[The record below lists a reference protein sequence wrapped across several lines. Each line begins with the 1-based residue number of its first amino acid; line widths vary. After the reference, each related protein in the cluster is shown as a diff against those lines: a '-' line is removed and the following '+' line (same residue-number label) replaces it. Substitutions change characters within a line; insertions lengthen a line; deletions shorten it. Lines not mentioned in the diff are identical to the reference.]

1 MPNTSCS
8 SPSANLVGQGKGNA
22 SDLKDAEL
30 VAPRFLFAF
39 GYCSFRKNA
48 GGKMIGNLKRMLV
61 GRALRTEQAAHERLV
76 KKTALAVFSSDALSS
91 VAYSTEAILLVLLAA
106 GTVAMVYLPYI
117 AIGITALLSILV
129 LSYRQTIHAYP
140 SGGGAYI
147 VAKDNLGTQTG
158 LVAAASLLVDY
169 ILTVAVS
176 VSAGVAAI
184 TSAVRG
190 TRLELLQEHRVLL
203 CILFVVLIALINL
216 RGVRESGAVFAGP
229 TYLFIF
235 SMLVLIVVGF
245 IRYFTTHD
253 VMQTP
258 ETIHFDR
265 SVGTVTQGALTGG
278 ALLWLVM
285 RAFAAGC
292 TALTGVEAIS
302 NGIPAF
308 KQPESKNAAT
318 TLTVMALVMAVLI
331 LGSGFLAYN
340 LNAHPSP
347 DETLV
352 SAIGRHT
359 FRVSIPYYIL
369 QAATASILVLAANTS
384 FADFPRLAS
393 LLAADRFLP
402 RQLATRGDRLV
413 FSNGVLIL
421 SILACVLI
429 VIFKGEEQSM
439 LPLYALG
446 VFISFTLSQAG
457 MVVHWRRLRKADEA
471 KKRIREEEELH
482 RSQTADDG
490 AVSHEAERLQAIERD
505 KGANWLLSIV
515 INSIGATVSFVVL
528 VVIAITKFSHGAW
541 AVILLIP
548 ILVFMFRSIHKHYLD
563 IAIQLSTEGLHPRSS
578 IAQNVVLLP
587 ISGIHRGV
595 IYALEYAK
603 AIAPGRVTAI
613 YVDLNEDATAKLRE
627 KWVTWGIGVELVVL
641 QSPYRS
647 LTKPLLRYIERVSRQ
662 DENQMVTVLLPE
674 FVPAKWWHQ
683 LLHNQSSLLLKGAL
697 LFRKGVIVTSVP
709 YHLEK

>member
-1 MPNTSCS
+1 
-8 SPSANLVGQGKGNA
+8 
-22 SDLKDAEL
+22 
-30 VAPRFLFAF
+30 
-39 GYCSFRKNA
+39 
-48 GGKMIGNLKRMLV
+48 MISNLKRMLV
-61 GRALRTEQAAHERLV
+61 GSALRTEQVAHERLT

-106 GTVAMVYLPYI
+106 GTTAIIYLPYI
-117 AIGITALLSILV
+117 AIGITALLAILV

-184 TSAVRG
+184 TSAANG
-190 TRLELLQEHRVLL
+190 TRFAFLQEHRV
-203 CILFVVLIALINL
+203 ILSVLFIVFIALINL
-216 RGVRESGAVFAGP
+216 RGVRESGAFFAGP
-229 TYLFIF
+229 TYLFIL
-235 SMLVLIVVGF
+235 SMFALIVVGF
-245 IRYFTTHD
+245 IRFWMTHA
-253 VMQTP
+253 VMETP
-258 ETIHFDR
+258 ATIHFDE
-265 SVGTVTQGALTGG
+265 SVGAMAHHTLTSG
-278 ALLWLVM
+278 ALLWLLM

-308 KQPESKNAAT
+308 KQPESKNAAI
-318 TLTVMALVMAVLI
+318 TLTIMALIMVVLI
-331 LGSGFLAYN
+331 LGSGFLAYE
-340 LNAHPSP
+340 LNAHPTEN
-347 DETLV
+347 ETLI

-359 FRVSIPYYIL
+359 FGEGIAYYIL
-369 QAATASILVLAANTS
+369 QASTAAILVLAANTS

-421 SILACVLI
+421 SFLACVLI
-429 VIFKGEEQSM
+429 VVFKGEEQSM

-457 MVVHWRRLRKADEA
+457 MVVHWHRLRKADEA
-471 KKRIREEEELH
+471 KRRIREEEEIH
-482 RSQTADDG
+482 RSQAGDTG
-490 AVSHEAERLQAIERD
+490 AVSHEAERLEAIERD
-505 KGANWLLSIV
+505 EGANWLVSTLV
-515 INSIGATVSFVVL
+515 NAIGATVSFVVL
-528 VVIAITKFSHGAW
+528 LVIAITKFSHGAW

-548 ILVFMFRSIHKHYLD
+548 LLVVMFRSINRHYLN
-563 IAIQLSTEGLHPRSS
+563 IAHQLSTEGLQPRDS
-578 IAQNVVLLP
+578 IARNLVLVP

-595 IYALEYAK
+595 VYALDYAK
-603 AIAPGRVTAI
+603 SIAPGRVTAI
-613 YVDLNEDATAKLRE
+613 YVDLNEEATRKLRE
-627 KWVTWGIGVELVVL
+627 KWPSWGTGVELVVL

-647 LTKPLLRYIERVSRQ
+647 LTKPLLRYIERVSRR
-662 DENQMVTVLLPE
+662 DDTMVTVLLPE

-683 LLHNQSSLLLKGAL
+683 LLHNQSSLMLKGAL

>member
-1 MPNTSCS
+1 
-8 SPSANLVGQGKGNA
+8 
-22 SDLKDAEL
+22 
-30 VAPRFLFAF
+30 
-39 GYCSFRKNA
+39 
-48 GGKMIGNLKRMLV
+48 MLV
-61 GRALRTEQAAHERLV
+61 GRALRTEQALHERLS

-106 GTVAMVYLPYI
+106 GTIAISYLPFI
-117 AIGITALLSILV
+117 AIGITLLLGVLV

-147 VAKDNLGTQTG
+147 VAKDNLGTQVG
-158 LVAAASLLVDY
+158 LIAAASLLVDY

-184 TSAVRG
+184 TSAAQG
-190 TRLELLQEHRVLL
+190 TRYSFLVEHRVAL
-203 CILFVVLIALINL
+203 CIFFVVFIAIINL
-216 RGVRESGAVFAGP
+216 RGVRESGAFFAGP

-235 SMLVLIVVGF
+235 SMLALIAVGF
-245 IRYFTTHD
+245 IRYYSTSEA
-253 VMQTP
+253 MATP
-258 ETIHFDR
+258 AVIHFDP
-265 SVGTVTQGALTGG
+265 SVGTVAGHALTGG
-278 ALLWLVM
+278 ALLWLLM

-318 TLTVMALVMAVLI
+318 TLTLMALIMAVLI
-331 LGSGFLAYN
+331 LGSGFLAYK
-340 LNAHPSP
+340 LNAHPTPS
-347 DETLV
+347 ETLI

-359 FRVSIPYYIL
+359 FGSGFFYLVL
-369 QAATASILVLAANTS
+369 QAATAAILVLAANTS

-393 LLAADRFLP
+393 LLASDRFLP
-402 RQLATRGDRLV
+402 RQLASRGDRLV

-421 SILACVLI
+421 SLFACLLI
-429 VIFKGEEQSM
+429 FMFKGEEQAM

-457 MVVHWRRLRKADEA
+457 MVVHWRRLRRAEEA
-471 KKRIREEEELH
+471 KRRIQEEEEIH
-482 RSQTADDG
+482 RTQSADTG
-490 AVSHEAERLQAIERD
+490 AASHEAERLRAIERD
-505 KGANWLLSIV
+505 VGGNWLLSIIV
-515 INSIGATVSFVVL
+515 NGVGAAVSFVVL
-528 VVIAITKFSHGAW
+528 VIIAVTKFTHGAW

-548 ILVFMFRSIHKHYLD
+548 LLVVMFRSINKHYLE
-563 IAIQLSTEGLHPRSS
+563 IARQLSTEDLVPRSS
-578 IAQNVVLLP
+578 IAKHLVLVP

-603 AIAPGRVTAI
+603 SIAPGHVTAI
-613 YVDLNEDATAKLRE
+613 YVDLNDEATQKLRE
-627 KWVTWGIGVELVVL
+627 KWVTWGKGVDLIVL

-647 LTKPLLRYIERVSRQ
+647 LTRPLLRYIERVSRSA
-662 DENQMVTVLLPE
+662 DNVMVTVLLPE

-709 YHLEK
+709 YHLER

>member
-1 MPNTSCS
+1 
-8 SPSANLVGQGKGNA
+8 
-22 SDLKDAEL
+22 
-30 VAPRFLFAF
+30 
-39 GYCSFRKNA
+39 
-48 GGKMIGNLKRMLV
+48 MLV
-61 GRALRTEQAAHERLV
+61 GRALRTEQAAHERLT

-106 GTVAMVYLPYI
+106 GSAAIGYLPLI
-117 AIGITALLSILV
+117 AIGITLLLGILV

-158 LVAAASLLVDY
+158 LIAAASLLVDY

-176 VSAGVAAI
+176 VSAGVAAL
-184 TSAVRG
+184 TSASQG
-190 TRLELLQEHRVLL
+190 TRFAFVQDYRVVM
-203 CILFVVLIALINL
+203 CILFVGLIGLINL
-216 RGVRESGAVFAGP
+216 RGVRESGAFFAGP

-235 SMLVLIVVGF
+235 SMLGLIVVGF
-245 IRYFTTHD
+245 VRYLTTSQ
-253 VMQTP
+253 VMATP
-258 ETIHFDR
+258 TVIHYDS
-265 SVGTVTQGALTGG
+265 SVDTVAIHALSGG
-278 ALLWLVM
+278 ALLWLLM

-318 TLTVMALVMAVLI
+318 TLTVMAIVMAVLI
-331 LGSGFLAYN
+331 VGSGLLAYK
-340 LNAHPSP
+340 LNAHPLP

-352 SAIGRHT
+352 SAMGRHI
-359 FRVSIPYYIL
+359 FGNGIFYLIL
-369 QAATASILVLAANTS
+369 QASTAAILVLAANTS

-402 RQLATRGDRLV
+402 RQLASRGDRLV

-421 SILACVLI
+421 SLLACLLI
-429 VIFKGEEQSM
+429 VIFKGEEQLM

-457 MVVHWRRLRKADEA
+457 MVVHWQRLRRAEDA
-471 KKRIREEEELH
+471 KRRIKEEEEIH
-482 RSQTADDG
+482 RTESVDTG
-490 AVSHEAERLQAIERD
+490 AASHEAERLQAIERD
-505 KGANWLLSIV
+505 VGGHWMLSI
-515 INSIGATVSFVVL
+515 ILNGIGAVVSFVVL
-528 VVIAITKFSHGAW
+528 IVIAVTKFTHGAW
-541 AVILLIP
+541 AVIVLIP
-548 ILVFMFRSIHKHYLD
+548 LLVLMFRAIHSHYLD
-563 IAIQLSTEGLHPRSS
+563 IARQLSTEGLRPRNA
-578 IAQNVVLLP
+578 IAKHLVLVP

-595 IYALEYAK
+595 IYALDYAK
-603 AIAPGRVTAI
+603 SIAPGHVSAI
-613 YVDLNEDATAKLRE
+613 YVDFNEEATQKLRE
-627 KWVTWGIGVELVVL
+627 KWEKWGEGVDLIVL

-647 LTKPLLRYIERVSRQ
+647 LARPLLRYIERVSRQ
-662 DENQMVTVLLPE
+662 DDRVMVTVLLPE
-674 FVPAKWWHQ
+674 FVPARWWHQ

>member
-1 MPNTSCS
+1 MVASLKRF
-8 SPSANLVGQGKGNA
+8 LVG
-22 SDLKDAEL
+22 S
-30 VAPRFLFAF
+30 P
-39 GYCSFRKNA
+39 
-48 GGKMIGNLKRMLV
+48 M
-61 GRALRTEQAAHERLV
+61 RTEQSIHERLT

-106 GTVAMVYLPYI
+106 GTAAIAYLPFI
-117 AIGITALLSILV
+117 AIGITLLLVILV

-147 VAKDNLGTQTG
+147 VAKDNLGTSTG

-184 TSAVRG
+184 TSAAQG
-190 TRLELLQEHRVLL
+190 TRFAFLHEHRVL
-203 CILFVVLIALINL
+203 IGIFFVAFIALINL
-216 RGVRESGAVFAGP
+216 RGVRESGAFFAGP
-229 TYLFIF
+229 TYLFIL
-235 SMLVLIVVGF
+235 SMLTLIIVGF
-245 IRYFTTHD
+245 VRYWTTHE
-253 VMQTP
+253 VMATP
-258 ETIHFDR
+258 TQVYFDA
-265 SVGTVTQGALTGG
+265 SVGTVASHALTGG
-278 ALLWLVM
+278 ALLWLLM

-318 TLTVMALVMAVLI
+318 TLTFMALIMVMLI
-331 LGSGFLAYN
+331 LGSGFLAYK
-340 LNAHPSP
+340 LNAHPIGP
-347 DETLV
+347 EETLL
-352 SAIGRHT
+352 SAMSRHI
-359 FRVSIPYYIL
+359 FGAGIPYYVL
-369 QAATASILVLAANTS
+369 QAATAAILVLAANTS

-402 RQLATRGDRLV
+402 RQLASRGDRLV

-421 SILACVLI
+421 AILASALI
-429 VIFKGEEQSM
+429 VIFKGNEQAM

-457 MVVHWRRLRKADEA
+457 MVVHWKRLRQADEA
-471 KKRIREEEELH
+471 KRRIKEEEEIH
-482 RSQTADDG
+482 RTEAADTG
-490 AVSHEAERLQAIERD
+490 AASHEAERLQAIERD
-505 KGANWLLSIV
+505 AGGNWLLSMA
-515 INSIGATVSFVVL
+515 INSVGAAVSLVVL
-528 VVIAITKFSHGAW
+528 VVIAVTKFTHGAW
-541 AVILLIP
+541 AVVLLIP
-548 ILVFMFRSIHKHYLD
+548 LIVWMFRSIREHYLD
-563 IAIQLSTEGLHPRSS
+563 IARQLSTEGVVPETS
-578 IAQNVVLLP
+578 IARHQVLVP

-595 IYALEYAK
+595 IFALDYAK
-603 AIAPGRVTAI
+603 SIAPGHVTAV
-613 YVDLNEDATAKLRE
+613 YVDFNEEATQKLRE
-627 KWVTWGIGVELVVL
+627 KWPRWGTGVELVIL

-647 LTKPLLRYIERVSRQ
+647 LSRPLLRYVERLSKQ
-662 DENQMVTVLLPE
+662 SDNQMITVLLPE

-697 LFRKGVIVTSVP
+697 LFKKGVIVTSVP

>member
-1 MPNTSCS
+1 MVTN
-8 SPSANLVGQGKGNA
+8 
-22 SDLKDAEL
+22 
-30 VAPRFLFAF
+30 F
-39 GYCSFRKNA
+39 
-48 GGKMIGNLKRMLV
+48 KRMVV
-61 GRALRTEQAAHERLV
+61 GRALRTEQAAHERLT

-106 GTVAMVYLPYI
+106 GSVAIVYLPFI
-117 AIGITALLSILV
+117 AVGITLLLAILV

-184 TSAVRG
+184 TSAAQG
-190 TRLELLQEHRVLL
+190 TRFAFIQEHREII
-203 CILFVVLIALINL
+203 CILFIIFIGLINL
-216 RGVRESGAVFAGP
+216 RGVRESGSFFAGP
-229 TYLFIF
+229 TYLFIL
-235 SMLVLIVVGF
+235 SMFALITVGF
-245 IRYFTTHD
+245 IRYWTTHE
-253 VMQTP
+253 VMATP
-258 ETIHFDR
+258 SVLTFDP
-265 SVGTVTQGALTGG
+265 SVGTVAHHALTSG
-278 ALLWLVM
+278 ALLWLLM

-318 TLTVMALVMAVLI
+318 TLTVMAVIMAFLI
-331 LGSGFLAYN
+331 VGSGLLAYK
-340 LNAHPSP
+340 LNAHPNP

-352 SAIGRHT
+352 SAMARHT
-359 FRVSIPYYIL
+359 FGGGIVYFIL
-369 QAATASILVLAANTS
+369 QAATAAILILAANTS

-421 SILACVLI
+421 SLLACALV
-429 VIFKGEEQSM
+429 VFFKGEEQAM

-446 VFISFTLSQAG
+446 VFISFTLSQVG
-457 MVVHWRRLRKADEA
+457 MVVHWKRLRSAEEA
-471 KKRIREEEELH
+471 KRRIKVEEEIH
-482 RSQTADDG
+482 RTQSRDADV
-490 AVSHEAERLQAIERD
+490 VSHEAERLQAIERD
-505 KGANWLLSIV
+505 VGGNWMLSIL
-515 INSIGATVSFVVL
+515 INAIGAVVSFIVL
-528 VVIAITKFSHGAW
+528 LVIAVTKFTHGAW

-548 ILVFMFRSIHKHYLD
+548 LLVVMFRSIHKHYLE
-563 IAIQLSTEGLHPRSS
+563 IARQLSTEGLVPRSS
-578 IAQNVVLLP
+578 VARHIVLVP

-595 IYALEYAK
+595 IYALDYAK
-603 AIAPGRVTAI
+603 SIAPGNVIAV
-613 YVDLNEDATAKLRE
+613 YVDLNEEATQKLKE
-627 KWVTWGIGVELVVL
+627 KWSTWGEGVDLKVL
-641 QSPYRS
+641 ESPYRS
-647 LTKPLLRYIERVSRQ
+647 LTRPLLRYIERLSRQ
-662 DENQMVTVLLPE
+662 GDDLMVTVLLPE

-683 LLHNQSSLLLKGAL
+683 LLHNQSSLLLKAAL
-697 LFRKGVIVTSVP
+697 LFKKGVIVTSVP
-709 YHLEK
+709 YHLER

>member
-1 MPNTSCS
+1 
-8 SPSANLVGQGKGNA
+8 
-22 SDLKDAEL
+22 
-30 VAPRFLFAF
+30 
-39 GYCSFRKNA
+39 
-48 GGKMIGNLKRMLV
+48 MIGDLKRMLV
-61 GRALRTEQAAHERLV
+61 GRALRTEQAAHERLP

-106 GTVAMVYLPYI
+106 GSIAIVYLPYI
-117 AIGITALLSILV
+117 ALGITALLAILV

-184 TSAVRG
+184 TSAAQG
-190 TRLELLQEHRVLL
+190 TRFEFLQQHRVIP
-203 CILFVVLIALINL
+203 CVLFVVFIALINL
-216 RGVRESGAVFAGP
+216 RGVRESGAFFAGP
-229 TYLFIF
+229 TYLFIG
-235 SMLVLIVVGF
+235 SMLALIVVGF
-245 IRYFTTHD
+245 VRYGLTHE

-258 ETIHFDR
+258 ATLHFDE
-265 SVGTVTQGALTGG
+265 SVGAVAHHGLTAGT
-278 ALLWLVM
+278 LLWLLM

-318 TLTVMALVMAVLI
+318 TLTAMAVIMAVLI
-331 LGSGFLAYN
+331 LGSAFLAYI
-340 LNAHPSP
+340 LNAHPTP

-359 FRVSIPYYIL
+359 FGAGVPYFIL
-369 QAATASILVLAANTS
+369 QAATAAILVLAANTS

-413 FSNGVLIL
+413 FSNGVFIL
-421 SILACVLI
+421 SLLACVLI
-429 VIFKGEEQSM
+429 VVFKGEEQSM

-446 VFISFTLSQAG
+446 VFLSFTLSQAG
-457 MVVHWRRLRKADEA
+457 MVVHWHRLRKADEA
-471 KKRIREEEELH
+471 EHRIREEEDLH
-482 RSQTADDG
+482 RSSSADTG
-490 AVSHEAERLQAIERD
+490 AVSHEAERLAAIERD
-505 KGANWLLSIV
+505 RNSNWMLSIM
-515 INSIGATVSFVVL
+515 INAVGATVSLVVL
-528 VVIAITKFSHGAW
+528 IVIAVTKFTHGAW

-548 ILVFMFRSIHKHYLD
+548 LLVMMFRSVHKHYLD
-563 IAIQLSTEGLHPRSS
+563 IARQLSTEGLQPNATISR
-578 IAQNVVLLP
+578 NLVLVP

-595 IYALEYAK
+595 IYALDYAK
-603 AIAPGRVTAI
+603 SIAPGHVTAI
-613 YVDLNEDATAKLRE
+613 YVDLNEETTRKLRE
-627 KWVTWGIGVELVVL
+627 RWTTWGKGVDLVVL

-647 LTKPLLRYIERVSRQ
+647 LTRPLLRYIERLARQ
-662 DENQMVTVLLPE
+662 DESSMVTVLLPE